1 MPCKEE
7 VADAKAKHMKIES
20 TLLTGLL
27 VVLPILLTRYLLTS
41 LLTKEAVRRAAFF
54 PPTQGLEKPAYVV
67 NIATT
72 LLLLVVPFFLRI
84 KLDGLMGIAGP
95 GISLVSLILYG
106 ISIIHFA
113 RPDTGGINRSGLYA
127 FSRNPMYVSFFL
139 YFLGAC
145 MMTSSWLLLAVL
157 AVFQVSVHF
166 MILAEERWCRET
178 FGDYY
183 TDYQREVRRY
193 I

>member
-1 MPCKEE
+1 
-7 VADAKAKHMKIES
+7 MKIES
-20 TLLTGLL
+20 TVISGLL
-27 VVLPILLTRYLLTS
+27 IVIPILLTRYLLTS
-41 LLTKEAVRRAAFF
+41 LLNKEAVRRAAFF
-54 PPTQGLEKPAYVV
+54 PPTQGPEKPAYIV

-72 LLLLVVPFFLRI
+72 LLLLVLPFFLRI
-84 KLDGLMGIAGP
+84 NLHGLMGIAGL
-95 GISLVSLILYG
+95 GISLVSLLLYG

-113 RPDTGGINRSGLYA
+113 RPDAGGINRSGLYA

-145 MMTSSWLLLAVL
+145 MMTRSWLLLAVL
-157 AVFQVSVHF
+157 VVFQVSVHF
-166 MILAEERWCRET
+166 MILAEERWCMET
-178 FGDYY
+178 FGEHY

>member
-1 MPCKEE
+1 MT
-7 VADAKAKHMKIES
+7 IES

-27 VVLPILLTRYLLTS
+27 IVLPIMLTRYLLTS
-41 LLTKEAVRRAAFF
+41 LLNREAVKRAAFF
-54 PPTQGLEKPAYVV
+54 PPTQGLEKPAYLV
-67 NIATT
+67 NIGTT

-84 KLDGLMGIAGP
+84 NLVGIIGIAG
-95 GISLVSLILYG
+95 ISLSILALVLYG

-113 RPDTGGINRSGLYA
+113 GPDAGGINRSGLYA
-127 FSRNPMYVSFFL
+127 VSRNPMYVTFFF

-145 MMTSSWLLLAVL
+145 MMTRSWLLMTVL
-157 AVFQVSVHF
+157 LVFQVSVHF

-178 FGDYY
+178 FGEAYLTY
-183 TDYQREVRRY
+183 TKTVRRY

>member
-1 MPCKEE
+1 
-7 VADAKAKHMKIES
+7 MKIES

-41 LLTKEAVRRAAFF
+41 VLNKETVRRAAFF

-67 NIATT
+67 NIVTT

-84 KLDGLMGIAGP
+84 NLYGLMGITGL
-95 GISLVSLILYG
+95 GISLVSLVLYG

-113 RPDTGGINRSGLYA
+113 RPDAGGINRTGLYTV
-127 FSRNPMYVSFFL
+127 SRNPMYVAFFL

-145 MMTSSWLLLAVL
+145 MMTRSWLQLAVL
-157 AVFQVSVHF
+157 TVFQISVHF
-166 MILAEERWCRET
+166 MILAEERWCKET
-178 FGDYY
+178 FGEAYLAY
-183 TDYQREVRRY
+183 MKTVRRY
-193 I
+193 L